1 MLDIEGKKTYDREKE
16 EPMITADIHTHSTF
30 SDDGRSDIKDMIE
43 AAIREGLH
51 TYGVSDHFNYD
62 YDRLHLKI
70 KGQTPRPIDEK
81 AYFSC
86 IRALQ
91 REYKD
96 KIFLLAGAEFGFDHN
111 TRTQER
117 YLCTAEKYK
126 PDFIV
131 NSTHIC
137 LGRDC
142 YFADFFEGKSKEYAY
157 NAYLYRVLE
166 SLDAAYPYDVV
177 AHIGYCARNALYP
190 DPKLRYEDFPDVL
203 DEILKRIVAKDKILE
218 VNTSSKTAGSDFLPD
233 TDILRRYFELG
244 GRKVSFAS
252 DAHDVT
258 RIGEKRALV
267 CRSLKEIGFTHL
279 TVPCKGK
286 HILQTL

>member
-1 MLDIEGKKTYDREKE
+1 
-16 EPMITADIHTHSTF
+16 MITADIHTHSTF
-30 SDDGRSDIKDMIE
+30 SDDGRSDIRDMTE
-43 AAIREGLH
+43 AAIREGLQ
-51 TYGVSDHFNYD
+51 TYGVSEHFNYD
-62 YDRLHLKI
+62 YERLQLKI

-81 AYFSC
+81 AYFTC

-91 REYKD
+91 REYKGR
-96 KIFLLAGAEFGFDHN
+96 IALLAGAEFGFDHD

-126 PDFIV
+126 PDFII
-131 NSTHIC
+131 NSIHTC

-166 SLDAAYPYDVV
+166 SLYAAYPYDIV
-177 AHIGYCARNALYP
+177 AHLGYCARNATYP
-190 DPKLRYEDFPDVL
+190 DPKLRYEEFPDIL
-203 DEILKRIVAKDKILE
+203 DEILRQIVAKDKILE
-218 VNTSSKTAGSDFLPD
+218 INTSAKTAGSPFLPD
-233 TDILRRYFELG
+233 TDILERYYQLG
-244 GRKVSFAS
+244 GRKVSFGS
-252 DAHDVT
+252 DAHDVS
-258 RIGEKRALV
+258 RVGEKRGLV
-267 CRSLKEIGFTHL
+267 CEALKKTGFTHL